1 MNALLSFSVGR
12 QARFFRAR
20 SPTPGAAGLLFRYEF
35 EGDEGTSVRK
45 TDVREVQGDPPWR
58 IGARDLLQPPAQ
70 AKARLD
76 LAMARIAGVNIPT
89 DKRVEVGLSYVYGIG
104 RSTGQKILA
113 QTGVDP
119 DTKVKDL
126 TEDEVVKLREAVE
139 SLNVEGDLRRERSQN
154 VKRLTEIGSYRGL
167 RHRRGLPVRGQRTK
181 TNARGRKGP
190 RRMSI
195 AGRRR
200 PPAPK

>member
-1 MNALLSFSVGR
+1 
-12 QARFFRAR
+12 
-20 SPTPGAAGLLFRYEF
+20 
-35 EGDEGTSVRK
+35 
-45 TDVREVQGDPPWR
+45 
-58 IGARDLLQPPAQ
+58 
-70 AKARLD
+70 
-76 LAMARIAGVNIPT
+76 MARIAGVNIPT
-89 DKRVEVGLSYVYGIG
+89 NKRTEVGLTYVYGIG
-104 RSTGQKILA
+104 PSTSRKILA

-119 DTKVKDL
+119 NTPVKDL

-190 RRMSI
+190 KRMSV

-200 PPAPK
+200 APAPK